1 MDAAE
6 EIHLLKKKIVLLQA
20 ENLRLKTSKV
30 EIRMAKELYL
40 KIFEEFPALIWRARL
55 DKQCDY
61 FNKNWY
67 EFTGRTVEQEFGNG
81 WAEGVHPD
89 DLQRCLDIYITSFD
103 KRVGFEMEYRLRHHS
118 GTYRWLRDC
127 GRPFYDMDETFLGYI
142 GSCYDITDIK
152 NNENRLIE
160 LNATKDKFF
169 TIIGHDLR
177 APITNCSGLSD
188 FLTKKLD
195 NGDLEGAS
203 KVAGMIKDSSNKIL
217 SLLVNLLEWS
227 RLQTGKI
234 KFQPEIIDSERI
246 IESTVKLFEVAL
258 KDKNITLTTEIE
270 PGETIFADQQM
281 ISAVV
286 RNLVSNAIKF
296 SNIGGGIFICATY
309 KTPKEFTISIKD
321 NGIGMPPEMQ
331 AKLFK
336 IQETN
341 TRRGTQNEEGT
352 GIGLLLCKEFIE
364 YHHGSITVVSIENNG
379 CEFIVTIPC

>member
-6 EIHLLKKKIVLLQA
+6 EINLLKKKIVLLQA

-341 TRRGTQNEEGT
+341 TRRGTKNEEGT